1 MFKKALAIALLYV
14 VSCNTPKEPGDV
26 YSITKIQNEKDGRS
40 LFLEDA
46 NGTEYITVISIPN
59 GNYVDVEVGDRV
71 KLEINEVI
79 EDMKPI
85 LIISRS
91 VEVLD

>member
-1 MFKKALAIALLYV
+1 MLKKIFVIVVLFA
-14 VSCNTPKEPGDV
+14 VSCNTPKESEDV
-26 YSITKIQNEKDGRS
+26 YSITSIQQEKDGKT
-40 LFLEDA
+40 LFLKDA
-46 NGTEYITVISIPN
+46 NGAEYTTVISIPN
-59 GNYVDVEVGDRV
+59 GNYVEVEVGDRV
-71 KLEINEVI
+71 KLEINEVL